1 VRKVL
6 FVIPSLEYGGA
17 ARQLTLLAAGLPR
30 DSLLARVCVLGAAG
44 PWADQLRGAGV
55 DVTVLGWDRP
65 VDPRPLLRLRHLL
78 AEFRPDVVHAWQ
90 RPALRAVALLR
101 PWVRGRIVASRP
113 LRSTDA
119 ARLGWLDRWLVRRA
133 DRVVAHNPAE
143 AERLRRLGVPP
154 ERVAEVAPAVASVSG
169 KSNRAEVCQTAGVPV
184 TARLLVGVGPF
195 ERHKGFREG
204 VWALDILKGLYP
216 ELHLLLVGLCP
227 DRPRLEQFATALG
240 TTGRVHFLGPRP
252 EVTPFLTQ
260 AEGVWAPE
268 LGSGSVNAVLEALAA
283 GKAVV
288 ASSVPALAG
297 LVRDG
302 ETGLLVPPGDKAA
315 LARQTRRLLDDPALS
330 RRLGDAGRRHAA
342 EAFGPDALVR
352 RLQSLYEGLQY

>member
-1 VRKVL
+1 MRKVL

-30 DSLLARVCVLGAAG
+30 EHVLARVCVLGAAG
-44 PWADQLRGAGV
+44 PWADELRGGGV

-113 LRSTDA
+113 LRSADA

-133 DRVVAHNPAE
+133 DRVVACNGTE

-154 ERVAEVAPAVASVSG
+154 ERVVEVAPAVATPAAAAS
-169 KSNRAEVCQTAGVPV
+169 RREVCRAAGVPV
-184 TARLLVGVGPF
+184 AARLVVGVGPF
-195 ERHKGFREG
+195 ERHKGFREA
-204 VWALDILKGLYP
+204 VWALDMLKGLYP
-216 ELHLLLVGLCP
+216 ELHLLLVGPCP

-240 TTGRVHFLGPRP
+240 TTGRVHFLGPWP
-252 EVTPFLTQ
+252 EVTSVLAQ
-260 AEGVWAPE
+260 AEAVWAPE

-283 GKAVV
+283 GKPVV

-302 ETGLLVPPGDKAA
+302 ETGLLVAPGDKAA
-315 LARQTRRLLDDPALS
+315 LARQTRRLLDDPLLG
-330 RRLGDAGRRHAA
+330 RRLGEAGRRAA
-342 EAFGPDALVR
+342 AGFSSGALVE
-352 RLQSLYEGLQY
+352 RLAGLYDQLAG

>member
-6 FVIPSLEYGGA
+6 LVIPSLEYGGA

-30 DSLLARVCVLGAAG
+30 DGVTARVCVLGGAG
-44 PWADQLRGAGV
+44 PWADELRGRGV

-133 DRVVAHNPAE
+133 DRVVASHPAE

-154 ERVAEVAPAVASVSG
+154 ERVADVPPAVAVPAETATSRV
-169 KSNRAEVCQTAGVPV
+169 EVCRAAGVPV
-184 TARLLVGVGPF
+184 GARLVVGVGPF

-216 ELHLLLVGLCP
+216 GLHLLLVGPCP

-252 EVTPFLTQ
+252 DLTPFLAQ
-260 AEGVWAPE
+260 AEAVWAPE
-268 LGSGSVNAVLEALAA
+268 LGSGSVNVLLEALVAN
-283 GKAVV
+283 KPVV
-288 ASSVPALAG
+288 ASSVPALAA

-315 LARQTRRLLDDPALS
+315 LARQTRRLLDDPALG
-330 RRLGDAGRRHAA
+330 RRLGEAGRRAAA
-342 EAFGPDALVR
+342 ELSPAALVGR
-352 RLQSLYEGLQY
+352 FVALYDQATG

>member
-6 FVIPSLEYGGA
+6 LVIPSLEYGGA
-17 ARQLTLLAAGLPR
+17 ARQLTLLAQGLPH
-30 DSLLARVCVLGAAG
+30 DAVTARVCVLGQAG
-44 PWADQLRGAGV
+44 PWADGLRGAGV

-133 DRVVAHNPAE
+133 DRVVAAHPAE

-154 ERVAEVAPAVASVSG
+154 ERIAEVGPAVAVPAGTGMS
-169 KSNRAEVCQTAGVPV
+169 RPEVCRAVGVAV
-184 TARLLVGVGPF
+184 AARLVVAVGPF
-195 ERHKGFREG
+195 ERHKGLREG

-216 ELHLLLVGLCP
+216 ELHLLLVGPCP

-240 TTGRVHFLGPRP
+240 TTGRVHFLGARP
-252 EVTPFLTQ
+252 EVTPFLEQ
-260 AEGVWAPE
+260 AEAVWAPE
-268 LGSGSVNAVLEALAA
+268 LGSGSVNVVLEAMAA
-283 GKAVV
+283 GKPVI
-288 ASSVPALAG
+288 ASAVPALAAV
-297 LVRDG
+297 VRDG
-302 ETGLLVPPGDKAA
+302 DTGLLVPPADKAA
-315 LARQTRRLLDDPALS
+315 LARQTRRLLDDPALG
-330 RRLGDAGRRHAA
+330 RRLGEAARQAA
-342 EAFGPDALVR
+342 EGFGPGVLVR
-352 RLQSLYEGLQY
+352 RLQHLYETLQG